1 MEDFFVKL
9 LKLIILFLLIYINVS
24 AQQDT
29 TIVNEEPKPKTSN
42 DEYSQ
47 SRWYY
52 GGNVGFSF
60 WNNYFYVSIEPL
72 IAYKITP
79 QFSVGG
85 KIGYA
90 YSSDSSV
97 DPSFNTSSYGGSIFS
112 RYRII
117 PQFYLHGE
125 FAYVSY
131 ENVYLKPLGNY
142 TTERNWVPFLLLGG
156 GFSQLISKNVWAY
169 AEVLFDVIN
178 DSNSPY
184 EAGDPFISLGVGVGF

>member
-1 MEDFFVKL
+1 MKTFLFFVC
-9 LKLIILFLLIYINVS
+9 ISFLTITIS
-24 AQQDT
+24 AQSDSTAQKQS
-29 TIVNEEPKPKTSN
+29 EPVQQTEK
-42 DEYSQ
+42 SQ
-47 SRWYY
+47 SMGSRWYY
-52 GGNVGFSF
+52 GGNIGFSF
-60 WNNYFYVSIEPL
+60 WNDYFYLSISPL
-72 IAYKITP
+72 VGYKITP
-79 QFSVGG
+79 QFSVGA

-97 DPSFNTSSYGGSIFS
+97 DPTFNTSNYGGSLFT

-125 FAYVSY
+125 FAYISY
-131 ENVYLKPLGNY
+131 ENVYLRPLGGY

-156 GFSQLISKNVWAY
+156 GFSQMISPNVWAY

-184 EAGDPFISLGVGVGF
+184 ESGDPFISFGVGVGF

>member
-1 MEDFFVKL
+1 MKTLLFFL
-9 LKLIILFLLIYINVS
+9 CLSIITLSAFAQSDSTNLKQDDNV
-24 AQQDT
+24 QQT
-29 TIVNEEPKPKTSN
+29 EKPQSK
-42 DEYSQ
+42 E

-52 GGNVGFSF
+52 GGNIGFSF
-60 WNNYFYVSIEPL
+60 WNDYFYLSISPL
-72 IAYKITP
+72 VGYKITP

-97 DPSFNTSSYGGSIFS
+97 DPTFNTSSYGGSIFS

-117 PQFYLHGE
+117 QQLYLHGE

-131 ENVYLKPLGNY
+131 ENVYLKPLGGY
-142 TTERNWVPFLLLGG
+142 TTERNWVPFLFLGG
-156 GFSQLISKNVWAY
+156 GFSQLVSPNVWAY
-169 AEVLFDVIN
+169 VEVLFDFIN

-184 EAGDPFISLGVGVGF
+184 EEWDPFISFGVGVGF

>member
-1 MEDFFVKL
+1 MKL
-9 LKLIILFLLIYINVS
+9 NIILILIVFTSISIS
-24 AQQDT
+24 AQTDS
-29 TIVNEEPKPKTSN
+29 TSN
-42 DEYSQ
+42 KQEETMKKTESSNSQ
-47 SRWYY
+47 PSRWYY
-52 GGNVGFSF
+52 GGNIGFSF
-60 WNNYFYVSIEPL
+60 WNDYFYLSISPL
-72 IAYKITP
+72 VGYKITP

-85 KIGYA
+85 KLGYA

-97 DPSFNTSSYGGSIFS
+97 DPTFNTSSYGGSIFS

-131 ENVYLKPLGNY
+131 ENAYLRPLGGY

-156 GFSQLISKNVWAY
+156 GFSQMVSPNVWAY
-169 AEVLFDVIN
+169 AEILFDVIN

-184 EAGDPFISLGVGVGF
+184 ESGDPFISLGVGVGF